1 MKKYRVFNLAKEIG
15 ISTTELIKYLNDLGV
30 EVKGNLSTIEEDTA
44 NVIKELVLKDREERE
59 KREKELKGNIKIREI
74 CKHLNL
80 SFKIVTPY
88 ILKWGLIREDIDDEI
103 PFPIAA
109 RIANQFKKPLT
120 DIIPPLPP
128 NFKPRP
134 PVVTVMGHIDHG
146 KTTLLDYIR
155 KTNIALKEKGGITQ
169 KIGASEIFYKNKKII
184 FIDTPGHEAFT
195 EMRVRGS
202 FVTDIVIL
210 VVAADEGVKEQTIEA
225 LNHAKAAHVPIIV
238 AVNKIDKE
246 GADPERVKQ
255 QLSNYGLLP
264 EEWGGDTIFVN
275 TSAKSGKGIND
286 LLDSILLLGEIEEI
300 SRSDEKRPAGTI
312 IEAKLDPKVGPL
324 ANLILQAGVLKC
336 GDWVMVGETYGK
348 IRTINTETQKGIRE
362 VSETMAIEILGLK
375 DVPYPGQI
383 MIGYETEDIIL
394 DKLEKLELYK
404 KEVTKEKPIT
414 LDELFEK
421 LEEEKK
427 LHLILKADTFGSL
440 DAVKNVINA
449 IDTGEVKIE
458 YVYTGV
464 GSINESDVLLAV
476 ASNAIILGFNTKEN
490 PMLKKLPERARVKI
504 FTFDLI
510 YDLQDWVS
518 NFVKGLVKP
527 EFVEVVVGKAE
538 VKKIFNVSNV
548 GLVAGS
554 IVREGKI
561 IRDGTVRVL
570 REGKVIGEGK
580 ITSLKRFKDDVKE
593 VVEGYECGI
602 KVDGVKDIKE
612 GDIIEQ
618 FELKEKGS

>member
-1 MKKYRVFNLAKEIG
+1 MKKYRVFSLAKEIG
-15 ISTTELIKYLNDLGV
+15 ISTTELVKYLKDLGV
-30 EVKGNLSTIEEDTA
+30 EVKGNLSTIEEETA
-44 NVIKELVLKDREERE
+44 NVVKELVLKDKEERE
-59 KREKELKGNIKIREI
+59 RREKELKGNIKIRDL

-80 SFKIVTPY
+80 SFKIITPY
-88 ILKWGLIREDIDDEI
+88 ILKWGLVREDIDDDI

-120 DIIPPLPP
+120 DIIPPLPQ

-155 KTNIALKEKGGITQ
+155 KTNVALREKGGITQ
-169 KIGASEIFYKNKKII
+169 KIGASEINYKNKKII

-210 VVAADEGVKEQTIEA
+210 VVAADEGTKEQTIEA
-225 LNHAKAAHVPIIV
+225 LNHAKAANVPIIV

-275 TSAKSGKGIND
+275 TSAKTGIGVND
-286 LLDSILLLGEIEEI
+286 LLDSILLVGEIEEI

-312 IEAKLDPKVGPL
+312 IEARLDPRVGPL

-348 IRTINTETQKGIRE
+348 IRMINTESQKSVRE
-362 VSETMAIEILGLK
+362 VNETLPIEILGLK
-375 DVPYPGQI
+375 ETPYPGQVL
-383 MIGYETEDIIL
+383 IGYDSEEII
-394 DKLEKLELYK
+394 LEKLEKMEIEK
-404 KEVTKEKPIT
+404 KKIVQEKPIS

-427 LHLILKADTFGSL
+427 LHLILKADTYGSL

-449 IDTGEVKIE
+449 LDTGEVKIE
-458 YVYTGV
+458 FVYTGV

-490 PMLKKLPERARVKI
+490 PMIKKLPERARVKI
-504 FTFDLI
+504 YTFDLI
-510 YDLQDWVS
+510 YELQDWVS

-527 EFVEVVVGKAE
+527 EFVEVIVGRAE
-538 VKKIFNVSNV
+538 VKKLFNVSGV
-548 GLVAGS
+548 GTVAGS

-561 IRDGTVRVL
+561 IRDGNVRVV

-593 VVEGYECGI
+593 VMEGYECGI
-602 KVDGVKDIKE
+602 KVDGVKEIQE
-612 GDIIEQ
+612 GDIIEL

>member
-1 MKKYRVFNLAKEIG
+1 MKKYRVFSLAKEIG
-15 ISTTELIKYLNDLGV
+15 ISTTELIKYLQNLGV
-30 EVKGNLSTIEEDTA
+30 DVKGNLSTIEEDTA
-44 NVIKELVLKDREERE
+44 NIVKELVLKDKEERD
-59 KREKELKGNIKIREI
+59 KREKELKGNIKIRDL
-74 CKHLNL
+74 CMHLNL
-80 SFKIVTPY
+80 SFKIITPY
-88 ILKWGLIREDIDDEI
+88 ILKWGLVREEIDEEI

-120 DIIPPLPP
+120 DIIPPLPQ

-155 KTNIALKEKGGITQ
+155 KTNVALREKGGITQ
-169 KIGASEIFYKNKKII
+169 KIGASEINYKNKKII

-202 FVTDIVIL
+202 FVTDIVVL
-210 VVAADEGVKEQTIEA
+210 VVAADEGVKEQTVEA
-225 LNHAKAAHVPIIV
+225 LNHAKAANVPIIV

-264 EEWGGDTIFVN
+264 EEWGGDTIYVN
-275 TSAKSGKGIND
+275 TSAKSGVGVND
-286 LLDSILLLGEIEEI
+286 LLDSILLLAEIEEI

-312 IEAKLDPKVGPL
+312 IEARLDPKVGPL
-324 ANLILQAGVLKC
+324 ANLILQAGTLKC

-348 IRTINTETQKGIRE
+348 VRAINTETQKNVRE
-362 VSETMAIEILGLK
+362 INETVPIEILGLE
-375 DVPYPGQI
+375 DTPYPGQI
-383 MIGYETEDIIL
+383 LLGYDSEETIL
-394 DKLEKLELYK
+394 KKLEKIELAK
-404 KEVTKEKPIT
+404 KEAKKEKPIT
-414 LDELFEK
+414 LDELFER

-427 LHLILKADTFGSL
+427 LHLIIKADTFGSL
-440 DAVKNVINA
+440 DAVKKVIDA
-449 IDTGEVKIE
+449 IDTVDIEIE
-458 YVYTGV
+458 YVYSGV

-476 ASNAIILGFNTKEN
+476 ASNAVILGFNTKVN
-490 PMLKKLPERARVKI
+490 PMVKKLPERARVKI
-504 FTFDLI
+504 YTFDLI
-510 YDLQDWVS
+510 YELQDWVV

-527 EFVEVVVGKAE
+527 ELIEVVVGRAE
-538 VKKIFNVSNV
+538 VKRLFNVSNV

-593 VVEGYECGI
+593 VMEGYECGI

-612 GDIIEQ
+612 GDIIELY
-618 FELKEKGS
+618 ELKEKGS

>member
-1 MKKYRVFNLAKEIG
+1 MKKYRVFSLAKEIG
-15 ISTTELIKYLNDLGV
+15 ISTTELVKYLKDLGV
-30 EVKGNLSTIEEDTA
+30 DVKGNLSTIEEETA
-44 NVIKELVLKDREERE
+44 NVVKELVLKDREERE
-59 KREKELKGNIKIREI
+59 RREKELKGNIKIRDL

-80 SFKIVTPY
+80 SFKIITPY
-88 ILKWGLIREDIDDEI
+88 ILKWGIVREDIDDEI
-103 PFPIAA
+103 PFPVAA

-120 DIIPPLPP
+120 DIIPPLPS

-155 KTNIALKEKGGITQ
+155 KTNIALREKGGITQ
-169 KIGASEIFYKNKKII
+169 KIGASEINYKNKKII

-225 LNHAKAAHVPIIV
+225 LNHAKAANVPIIV

-255 QLSNYGLLP
+255 QLSSYGLLP

-275 TSAKSGKGIND
+275 TSAKSGVGVND

-312 IEAKLDPKVGPL
+312 IEARLDPRVGPL

-348 IRTINTETQKGIRE
+348 IRMINSESQKSLRE
-362 VSETMAIEILGLK
+362 VNETIPIEILGLK
-375 DVPYPGQI
+375 DTPYPGQI
-383 MIGYETEDIIL
+383 LIGYDSEEKIL
-394 DKLEKLELYK
+394 NKLEKIELEK
-404 KEVTKEKPIT
+404 KRVHEEKPIS

-427 LHLILKADTFGSL
+427 LHLILKADTYGSL

-458 YVYTGV
+458 FVYSGV

-490 PMLKKLPERARVKI
+490 PMIKKLPERARIKI

-510 YDLQDWVS
+510 YELQDWVS

-527 EFVEVVVGKAE
+527 EYVEVIVGRAE
-538 VKKIFNVSNV
+538 VKKLFNVSGV
-548 GLVAGS
+548 GVIAGS

-561 IRDGTVRVL
+561 VRDGNVRVI
-570 REGKVIGEGK
+570 REGKIIGEGK

-593 VVEGYECGI
+593 VMEGYECGI
-602 KVDGVKDIKE
+602 KVDGVKDIHE
-612 GDIIEQ
+612 GDIIEL

>member
-1 MKKYRVFNLAKEIG
+1 MKKYRVFSLAKEIG
-15 ISTTELIKYLNDLGV
+15 ISTTELVKYLKDLGV
-30 EVKGNLSTIEEDTA
+30 EVKGNLSTIEEETA
-44 NVIKELVLKDREERE
+44 NVVKELVLKDKEERE
-59 KREKELKGNIKIREI
+59 RREKELKGNIKIRDL

-80 SFKIVTPY
+80 SFKIITPY
-88 ILKWGLIREDIDDEI
+88 ILKWGLVREDIDDEI

-120 DIIPPLPP
+120 DIIPPLPQ

-155 KTNIALKEKGGITQ
+155 KTNVALREKGGITQ
-169 KIGASEIFYKNKKII
+169 KIGASEINYKNKKII

-210 VVAADEGVKEQTIEA
+210 VVAADEGAKEQTIEA
-225 LNHAKAAHVPIIV
+225 LNHAKAANVPIIV

-275 TSAKSGKGIND
+275 TSAKTGIGVND
-286 LLDSILLLGEIEEI
+286 LLDSILLVGEIEEI

-312 IEAKLDPKVGPL
+312 IEARLDPRVGPL

-348 IRTINTETQKGIRE
+348 IRMINTESQKSVRE
-362 VSETMAIEILGLK
+362 VNETLPIEILGLK
-375 DVPYPGQI
+375 ETPYPGQVL
-383 MIGYETEDIIL
+383 IGYDSEEII
-394 DKLEKLELYK
+394 LEKLEKMEIEK
-404 KEVTKEKPIT
+404 KKIVQEKPIS

-427 LHLILKADTFGSL
+427 LHLILKTDTYGSL

-449 IDTGEVKIE
+449 LDTGEVKIE
-458 YVYTGV
+458 FVYTGV

-490 PMLKKLPERARVKI
+490 PMIKKLPERARVKI
-504 FTFDLI
+504 YTFDLI
-510 YDLQDWVS
+510 YELQDWVS

-527 EFVEVVVGKAE
+527 EFVEVIVGRAE
-538 VKKIFNVSNV
+538 VKKLFNVSGV
-548 GLVAGS
+548 GTVAGS

-561 IRDGTVRVL
+561 IRDGNVRVV

-593 VVEGYECGI
+593 VMEGYECGI
-602 KVDGVKDIKE
+602 KVDGVKEIQE
-612 GDIIEQ
+612 GDIIEL